1 MFRGMVI
8 VWLAA
13 VSLLRSEPATVRV
26 VAANLSS
33 DPRGQSYSPD
43 NDNHSNPEGA
53 GARILKALK
62 PDIVLIQEFN
72 TTIPVRQWINRTLG
86 GDFQFTREE
95 GKQIPNGI
103 ISRFPIVE
111 SGVWDDPVLDNREFV
126 WARIRLPGKR
136 DFWAVSVHLHSK
148 GGTSRATQSG
158 ALAGY
163 LAKKVPADA
172 WLVIGG
178 DFNTR
183 AEDEKCFTVLSS
195 VVVKPEPPPSDGFGN
210 IHTNAP
216 RNKPYDWV
224 LVSKPVQKLAI
235 PTTLAGREF
244 PNGLVFDTRVF
255 EGIEALSPARKQDS
269 GVPNM
274 QHMAVVRD
282 FKLPEAAP

>member
-1 MFRGMVI
+1 MVRRI
-8 VWLAA
+8 AIIWLTAA
-13 VSLLRSEPATVRV
+13 ALVCGGPASVRV
-26 VAANLSS
+26 IAANLTSE
-33 DPRGQSYSPD
+33 PRGQSYSPD
-43 NDNHSNPEGA
+43 NGNHSNPEGA

-62 PDIVLIQEFN
+62 PDLVLIQEFN
-72 TTIPVRQWINRTLG
+72 TTIPARQWINQTFG
-86 GDFQFTREE
+86 EDFQFTREE

-103 ISRFPIVE
+103 ISRFPIIE
-111 SGVWDDPVLDNREFV
+111 SGVWDDPVLDNRDFV
-126 WARIRLPGKR
+126 WARLGLPGKR
-136 DFWAVSVHLHSK
+136 DLWAVSVHLHSK
-148 GGTSRATQSG
+148 GATSRAAQSA

-163 LAKKVPADA
+163 LKKNVPRDA

-183 AEDEKCFTVLSS
+183 SEDEKCFQVLSD
-195 VVVKPEPPPSDGFGN
+195 VIVKPDPPPSDGFGN

-224 LVSKPVQKLAI
+224 LVSKPLQQLAV
-235 PTTLAGREF
+235 PTKVAGRGF

-255 EGIEALSPARKQDS
+255 EGIGELPPVRKEDS

-282 FKLPEAAP
+282 FKLPGK